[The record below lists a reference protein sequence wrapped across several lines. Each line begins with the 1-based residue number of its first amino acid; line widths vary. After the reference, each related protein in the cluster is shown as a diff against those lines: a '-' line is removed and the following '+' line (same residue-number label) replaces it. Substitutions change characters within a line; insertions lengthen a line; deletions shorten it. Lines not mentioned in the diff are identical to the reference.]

1 MLWELTVAS
10 PLRGP
15 SKDMR
20 IVRAVV
26 PGCADLWHL
35 AVKAMGAS
43 IEL

>member
-15 SKDMR
+15 REDMR
-20 IVRAVV
+20 IVSAVV
-26 PGCADLWHL
+26 PGFADLWHL
-35 AVKAMGAS
+35 AVKAMRAS